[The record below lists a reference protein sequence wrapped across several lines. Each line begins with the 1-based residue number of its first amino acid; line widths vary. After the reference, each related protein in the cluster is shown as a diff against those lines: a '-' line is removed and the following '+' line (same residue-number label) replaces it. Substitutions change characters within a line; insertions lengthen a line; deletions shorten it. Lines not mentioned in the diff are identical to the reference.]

1 MSGPSHIL
9 DSPLGPVRI
18 VARDGAIIG
27 LTWVAEDAAA
37 PVAAPSDLLNE
48 AARQLSDYF
57 AGRLK
62 RFDLPLAPGG
72 SPLQR
77 AVWDAM
83 LAIPFG
89 RYRTYGE
96 VAAEVGAPARAV
108 GGACGANPIPVI
120 IPCHRILAA
129 GGKLGGFS
137 ARGGVETKVWLLR
150 HEGALL

>member
-1 MSGPSHIL
+1 MNGPSHIFE
-9 DSPLGPVRI
+9 SPLGPIRI
-18 VARDGAIIG
+18 VARDGAIAG
-27 LTWVAEDAAA
+27 LTWVADGAAA
-37 PVAAPSDLLNE
+37 PAAAPSDLLAE
-48 AARQLSDYF
+48 AARQLGDYF
-57 AGRLK
+57 AGRLT

-129 GGKLGGFS
+129 GGRIGGFS
-137 ARGGVETKVWLLR
+137 ARGGVETKIWLLR

>member
-27 LTWVAEDAAA
+27 LTWVADDAAA